1 MADKIL
7 LVWDRLGDYHRARVK
22 ALQEAVGKE
31 NVFYADLGAADNL
44 YKWSSSDQ
52 NDSQYF
58 LLSQK
63 PVQEP
68 DAAQRLENFKKIVQT
83 QQIKVV
89 GIAGYGRKEYRM
101 FLWYCYRNGIKVVLF
116 AESWY
121 GKNLIFN
128 QIKGIALK
136 LLCSGFLV
144 SGERAKQ
151 HFHQQLGIPLSKIR
165 IGYSSV
171 DNAHFAKGK
180 KTTENNK
187 KIILCVARFSEE
199 KNLSLLIQAYQNSA
213 INGKFQLVVVGGG
226 KEETKLQQ
234 LAANNPD
241 IFLRNWM
248 TYNELPDLYA
258 SADYFILPSSFEPW
272 GLVANEAAA
281 AGLPLILS
289 NECGCLPELLDE
301 KNGFSFPANDQNAL
315 IQIFNR
321 LPNITE
327 TQYQTM
333 SEHSRKKVD
342 AISSENWA
350 KQFIALSKI

>member
-1 MADKIL
+1 MSEKIL

-22 ALQEAVGKE
+22 ALQNVVGKE

-44 YKWSSSDQ
+44 YKWSNSDQ
-52 NDSQYF
+52 ADSQYF

-63 PVQEP
+63 PVQEA
-68 DAAQRLENFKKIVQT
+68 DAAQRLENFKKIIQT
-83 QQIKVV
+83 HQIKVV

-121 GKNLIFN
+121 GKNVLFN
-128 QIKGIALK
+128 QVKGSVLK

-151 HFHQQLGIPLSKIR
+151 HFHRQLGIPLEKIR
-165 IGYSSV
+165 TGYSSV
-171 DNAHFAKGK
+171 DNAHFAQGKRTATNDK
-180 KTTENNK
+180 KT
-187 KIILCVARFSEE
+187 ILCVARFSEE
-199 KNLSLLIQAYQNSA
+199 KNLSLLIKAYQA
-213 INGKFQLVVVGGG
+213 AEINGKFRLLLVGGG
-226 KEETKLQQ
+226 KEEATLRQ
-234 LAANNPD
+234 LANNNPD
-241 IFLRNWM
+241 IILRNWAS
-248 TYNELPDLYA
+248 YDELPDLYA

-281 AGLPLILS
+281 VGLPLILS
-289 NECGCLPELLDE
+289 QACGCLPELLDE
-301 KNGFSFPANDQNAL
+301 KNGFSFAAHDQNAL

-321 LPNITE
+321 LQHIDDA
-327 TQYQTM
+327 QYQAM

-350 KQFIALSKI
+350 KQFVALSKM